1 MKFKSVDDLNADIN
15 KSIVKLKSENFDVV
29 VGIPRS
35 GMLPASIIALKLN
48 LPLLTLNEFLANST
62 IAHGRTRKPSVT
74 IQYAHQAK
82 KILIVDDSI
91 NSGDSITEV
100 KSKLTDELL
109 SKCKFLAVYGVSYDV
124 SVDFI
129 LDYVSLPRIFEWNAM
144 YHGIV
149 VDACFDI
156 DGVLCEDP
164 TEEQNDDGYKYQD
177 FLINARPRYLP
188 IVKINTLVTNRLEK
202 YRPQTELWLKKHG
215 VMYDKLEMLNLNSK
229 DDRVKQAD
237 YFQHKVDVYKKSGA
251 KIFYESS
258 LQQAK
263 VIFERTK
270 LPVYCV
276 DENKLFSSSSLSLCF
291 QPQTAKWFLK
301 ERLSKFKKLRSVYH
315 WLRKKKLLK

>member
-1 MKFKSVDDLNADIN
+1 MNFKSISDLSKDIDEN
-15 KSIVKLKSENFDVV
+15 ISLLKTEKFDLV
-29 VGIPRS
+29 VGVPRS
-35 GMLPASIIALKLN
+35 GLLPASIIALKLN
-48 LPLLTLNEFLANST
+48 LPLLTLNEFIDNSK
-62 IAHGRTRKPSVT
+62 ISHGRTRKPSAI
-74 IQYAHQAK
+74 IQCAHEAN

-91 NSGDSITEV
+91 NSGDSILEV
-100 KSKLTDELL
+100 KAKLSAGLL
-109 SKCKFLAVYGVSYDV
+109 NKCKFLAVYGVSHDK

-164 TEEQNDDGYKYQD
+164 TEEQNDDGSNYLD

-215 VMYDKLEMLNLNSK
+215 VMYDNLEMLNLNSK
-229 DDRVKQAD
+229 DDRVMQAD
-237 YFQHKVDVYKKSGA
+237 YFQHKVNVYKKSGT

-276 DENKLFSSSSLSLCF
+276 DDNKLFSTGSFGLFL
-291 QPQTAKWFLK
+291 QPQTAKWLLK
-301 ERLSKFKKLRSVYH
+301 ERLSKFKMLRSVYH
-315 WLRKKKLLK
+315 WLRKTKLLK

>member
-1 MKFKSVDDLNADIN
+1 MKFKSIDDLNFDIN
-15 KSIVKLKSENFDVV
+15 KNVSRLKSENFDIV

-48 LPLLTLNEFLANST
+48 LPLLTLNEFLTNSF

-74 IQYAHQAK
+74 IQYAHQANK
-82 KILIVDDSI
+82 VLIVDDSI
-91 NSGDSITEV
+91 NSGGSIAEV
-100 KSKLTDELL
+100 KRNLNEQLL
-109 SKCKFLAVYGVSYDV
+109 CKCKFLAVYGVSKDK

-129 LDYVSLPRIFEWNAM
+129 FEYVSPPRIFEWNAM

-149 VDACFDI
+149 TDACFDI

-164 TEEQNDDGYKYQD
+164 TEEQNDDGPKYRD
-177 FLINARPRYLP
+177 FLTNARPRYLP
-188 IVKINTLVTNRLEK
+188 IAKIDTLVTNRLEK
-202 YRPQTELWLKKHG
+202 YRPETELWLQKHCIR
-215 VMYDKLEMLNLNSK
+215 YKKLEMLKLNSK
-229 DDRVKQAD
+229 DDRVNQVD
-237 YFQHKVDVYKKSGA
+237 YFQHKVDAYKKSGT

-276 DENKLFSSSSLSLCF
+276 DENILLSDSSFSFLLN
-291 QPQTAKWFLK
+291 PKTTKWMLK
-301 ERLSKFKKLRSVYH
+301 ERLSRFKKLRTIYH
-315 WLRKKKLLK
+315 WLRKIKF